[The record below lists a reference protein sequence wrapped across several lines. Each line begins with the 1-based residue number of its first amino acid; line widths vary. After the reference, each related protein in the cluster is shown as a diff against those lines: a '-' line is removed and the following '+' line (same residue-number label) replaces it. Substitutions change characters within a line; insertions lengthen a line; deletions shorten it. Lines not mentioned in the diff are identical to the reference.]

1 MGIKSIYVLCPEKNK
16 TGGTELLHQL
26 VYELRENNLNATIA
40 YIRND
45 GLKENPINEA
55 FIKYVGD
62 NYCEIEDIVD
72 CSDNILIIPEIS
84 IEYTK
89 KFKHIKKYVWWLS
102 IDNYRKNFDIFF
114 CVKNFHIK
122 QVIKLIIGRKFRSSY
137 NLLKKN
143 VDVHL
148 VQSYYA
154 KEFLEKKR
162 FSHINYLSDYINDIY
177 LKKEMSIENR
187 DNIVLYNPKKGFE
200 FTERLI
206 RKNPNFKW
214 VAIENM
220 TNQEVVNLLHKSKV
234 YIDFGNHPGKDR
246 FPREAAISG
255 CCIITSKEGSAKY
268 FEDVPIDSKYKFT
281 LEKNNIGKISELI
294 REFLI
299 NYDEKI
305 KDFQEYRDFIKGE
318 KKQFKE
324 DVFQI
329 FVESEGKAK

>member
-1 MGIKSIYVLCPEKNK
+1 MGFKNIYVICPEKTK

-26 VYELRENNLNATIA
+26 VYELRNNNMNAKIA
-40 YIRND
+40 YIRN
-45 GLKENPINEA
+45 GEIKKNPVNEA
-55 FIKYVGD
+55 FRKYID
-62 NYCEIEDIVD
+62 YNYCNIDDVLD
-72 CSDNILIIPEIS
+72 YSDNLLVIPEINVS
-84 IEYTK
+84 YLTE
-89 KFKHIKKYVWWLS
+89 FKHIKKYVWWLS
-102 IDNYRKNFDIFF
+102 VDNYRQRFEMLYCIKNRYF
-114 CVKNFHIK
+114 K
-122 QVIKLIIGRKFRSSY
+122 QVIKLIIGKEPKSSY
-137 NLLKKN
+137 SLLKN
-143 VDVHL
+143 SVDLHL

-162 FSHINYLSDYINDIY
+162 ITEVKNLSDYINDIY
-177 LKKEMSIENR
+177 LKKEMSINDR
-187 DNIVLYNPKKGFE
+187 DDIILYNPKKGYE
-200 FTERLI
+200 FTEILI

-220 TNQEVVNLLHKSKV
+220 TNQEVVNLLHKSKL

-255 CCIITSKEGSAKY
+255 CCILTSTEGSAKY

-281 LEKNNIGKISELI
+281 LDKKNIGKISELI
-294 REFLI
+294 RECLI

-318 KKQFKE
+318 KKQFKK

-329 FVESEGKAK
+329 FVESEGKVM